1 MKETMHQTRS
11 RRRQIIQRTIV
22 YTLMTTF
29 VVGLVT
35 VLVLL
40 MLGYRFNRLT
50 NTIEQ
55 GGLVQFVT
63 HPSGASVTVG
73 NAHLIDTTPSKITV
87 NAGHYQVKMEKSGY
101 RLWQKSVDVE
111 AGEVLWLNYA
121 QLVPEKITTTT
132 VASFA
137 SLYEARV
144 SPTGRYYALLPDA
157 IKPSIVL
164 IDMADS
170 KYQQTN
176 VNLNTVA
183 GKTSG
188 TWHYTIASWS
198 NDSNFI
204 LVKRTQASQ
213 IEWLLVDRHDPAK
226 SQNLTSTYKKA
237 ISTVLFDPNSSN
249 RLILRMND
257 GTLQTADVSSGNPSD
272 VLLRDITG
280 INVSDDTLLYVQQ
293 KSPTIQSVGYM
304 SLGGVKGR
312 ELVQRETKQKLLI
325 DIGSYYGDLYTVIA
339 TGNEMD
345 LYRLSALPNSASTTP
360 ITMTPV
366 AHFQVATP
374 PLNASIR
381 SAGRLAVVE
390 SQRGFL
396 TYDLELGKMTSTDL
410 GTTTTSRLTWL
421 DKYHVGYVVN
431 GRFTIIE
438 FDGGNRQEITE
449 ATAGFEGDQSSDNKY
464 VYSFLRTDRGV
475 ELRRSQ
481 MILSN

>member
-1 MKETMHQTRS
+1 MYQTRS

-35 VLVLL
+35 ILVLL

-55 GGLVQFVT
+55 GGLVQFIT

-87 NAGHYQVKMEKSGY
+87 NAGRYQVKMEKNGY
-101 RLWQKSVDVE
+101 RPWQKSVDIE

-137 SLYEARV
+137 SLHEARV

-157 IKPSIVL
+157 TKPNLVL
-164 IDMADS
+164 MDMADS
-170 KYQQTN
+170 KYQQTK
-176 VNLNTVA
+176 VDMSTVA
-183 GKTSG
+183 AKASG
-188 TWHYTIASWS
+188 AWRYTIVSWS
-198 NDSNFI
+198 NDNNFI
-204 LVKRTQASQ
+204 LIKRTQASKT
-213 IEWLLVDRHDPAK
+213 EWLLVDRRNPAK
-226 SQNLTSTYKKA
+226 SQNLTSAYNVA
-237 ISTVLFDPNSSN
+237 MATVLFDPRSSD
-249 RLILRMND
+249 RLVVRTDD
-257 GTLQTADVSSGNPSD
+257 GTVRTLNISGGNLSE
-272 VLLRDITG
+272 VLLRDIVS
-280 INVSDDTLLYVQQ
+280 ININDGTLLYVQR
-293 KSPTIQSVGYM
+293 KSPLVQSVGYM
-304 SLGGVKGR
+304 SLGSSVGR
-312 ELVQRETKQKLLI
+312 ELLQRESKQKVLV
-325 DIGSYYGDLYTVIA
+325 DIGSYYGDLYTVIT

-345 LYRLSALPNSASTTP
+345 LYRLSALPNSASTAS

-366 AHFQVATP
+366 THFSVATT
-374 PLNASIR
+374 PLYASIR
-381 SAGRLAVVE
+381 SAGRFAVVE

-396 TYDLELGKMTSTDL
+396 TYDQELERMTFTDL
-410 GTTTTSRLTWL
+410 GTNITSRLTWL
-421 DKYHVGYVVN
+421 DKYHVGYVVS

-449 ATAGFEGDQSSDNKY
+449 ATAGFDGDQSSDNKY
-464 VYSFLRTDRGV
+464 VYSFLRTARGV

-481 MILSN
+481 LILSN